1 LTLLAIKEVVFISLV
16 LLLGFCTSI
25 LEVGSSILEEV
36 TFSVLLEKVEPT
48 KVEEVDST
56 KVVEVVASVFE
67 EVESANKAN
76 RGLLGFRILTSR

>member
-1 LTLLAIKEVVFISLV
+1 LTLLTTKAVVFISSV
-16 LLLGFCTSI
+16 LLLGFYTSI

-36 TFSVLLEKVEPT
+36 TSSILLEKVELT

-56 KVVEVVASVFE
+56 KVIEVVASVFK
-67 EVESANKAN
+67 EVELANKAN